1 MMKSQKACCHLGKQ
15 AKLNVVS
22 GDTVTA
28 GDMLPAVYGPGPSRE
43 SICPLTRC
51 WWTGAAACM
60 PTHTHIQN
68 NLLPSLQYSM
78 VYPSRLESPM
88 VSGVFHLMV
97 RLESFTS
104 STDTASGALVG
115 TIGSLNK
122 QFMRDCND
130 YTYTLPFTLW
140 LQIGLQLII
149 FLMT

>member
-1 MMKSQKACCHLGKQ
+1 MTKSQKSCCHLGKQ

-28 GDMLPAVYGPGPSRE
+28 RDMLPAVYGTGPSRE

-60 PTHTHIQN
+60 PTHIQN
-68 NLLPSLQYSM
+68 TLLPSLQYSM
-78 VYPSRLESPM
+78 VYPSRPVSPM

-122 QFMRDCND
+122 TQFMRDCND
-130 YTYTLPFTLW
+130 YTHTLHFTLW
-140 LQIGLQLII
+140 LQVGLLLTI

>member
-1 MMKSQKACCHLGKQ
+1 MMKSQKACSHLGKQ

-22 GDTVTA
+22 KDMVTA

-60 PTHTHIQN
+60 PTHTRTHTCTPTHIQN
-68 NLLPSLQYSM
+68 NLLPSLQYST
-78 VYPSRLESPM
+78 VYPSRPESPM

-97 RLESFTS
+97 RLASFTS

-115 TIGSLNK
+115 TIGK
-122 QFMRDCND
+122 V
-130 YTYTLPFTLW
+130 
-140 LQIGLQLII
+140 
-149 FLMT
+149 